1 MYGEFGGV
9 GCASGLGAGAR
20 EGREEAG
27 EEEGEEG
34 VVLVVLVRGKALEM
48 VDVRLIWCM
57 GRMF

>member
-48 VDVRLIWCM
+48 VDV
-57 GRMF
+57 